1 MTNKSATT
9 RFDVQDYLEDEAA
22 CIAYLQSAFDQAED
36 DPAFHCIA
44 LGDVARAAGMTR
56 IANDSGLSREGLYKS
71 LSAEGNP
78 SFATVQKVLR
88 ALGMQLVPKLISA
101 EQCEHRVA

>member
-1 MTNKSATT
+1 MTKKTVTT
-9 RFDVQDYLEDEAA
+9 RFDVQDYLENEEA
-22 CIAYLQSAFDQAED
+22 CIAYIQAAFEQAEE
-36 DPAFHCIA
+36 DPAFLCVA

-56 IANDSGLSREGLYKS
+56 VANDSGLSREGLYKS

-88 ALGMQLVPKLISA
+88 ALGIQLVPKLIDA
-101 EQCEHRVA
+101 QQLEPEAA